1 MTISPEFSTLAAWLA
16 APLVAYLLLLTPWL
30 GRRSYERLVRHRD
43 GDPRALLRMFR
54 SWIAESWGLMAVA
67 LVLAAM
73 SPGVGLA
80 DLGLVAPPGGG
91 SHVTGMVVG
100 ATIGL
105 AVVTVVLR
113 RRAKSGRDIPGQAA
127 FSAMLPRT
135 TAERW
140 AAAAMAVTAGVC
152 EEVLYRGFLIALGVG
167 VFGLD
172 VKVAAGAALVVFVA
186 GHWYQGWKGMIMV
199 ALLGCALTGMYL
211 SQGSL
216 LIPIIAHVL
225 IDLRGLLLVP
235 APTRAGRA
243 DTGAIEPVRG

>member
-1 MTISPEFSTLAAWLA
+1 MTISPEFSPLAAWLA
-16 APLVAYLLLLTPWL
+16 VPLVAYLLFVTPWL
-30 GRRSYERLVRHRD
+30 GKRAYEKLARQRD
-43 GDPRALLRMFR
+43 RDPRALVRMFR
-54 SWIAESWGLMAVA
+54 SWIAETWALMAVA

-80 DLGLVAPPGGG
+80 DLGLVAPSGGG
-91 SHVTGMVVG
+91 SRVTGMVVG

-105 AVVTVVLR
+105 VAVTLVFR
-113 RRAKSGRDIPGQAA
+113 RRAKSGRAVPGQAA

-167 VFGLD
+167 VLGLD

-186 GHWYQGWKGMIMV
+186 GHWYQGWKGLLIVTV
-199 ALLGCALTGMYL
+199 AGYGLTALYL
-211 SQGSL
+211 AQGSL
-216 LIPIIAHVL
+216 LLPIVVHVL
-225 IDLRGLLLVP
+225 VDLRGLLFVP
-235 APTRAGRA
+235 APAGPVGA
-243 DTGAIEPVRG
+243 DTGSVEPVRG